1 MSEATRRSL
10 RTFVQSAVALAVV
23 LPAIVDASGV
33 AAGLPWAAGAAAAAA
48 ATLSRIMALESVQR
62 LLPRPL
68 RTGAG
73 DGRQLA
79 ALLRSER
86 RRG

>member
-10 RTFVQSAVALAVV
+10 RTFVQSAVALAVA

-33 AAGLPWAAGAAAAAA
+33 AAGLPWAAGAAAAA

-68 RTGAG
+68 RTGAD
-73 DGRQLA
+73 DGRELA

>member
-10 RTFVQSAVALAVV
+10 RTLVQTAVALAIA
-23 LPAIVDASGV
+23 LPALVDASDV
-33 AAGLPWAAGAAAAAA
+33 TESLPWAAGAVTAAAV
-48 ATLSRIMALESVQR
+48 LSRIMALDSVQR

-68 RTGAG
+68 RTGLD
-73 DGRQLA
+73 DGRALA
-79 ALLRSER
+79 ALLRAER